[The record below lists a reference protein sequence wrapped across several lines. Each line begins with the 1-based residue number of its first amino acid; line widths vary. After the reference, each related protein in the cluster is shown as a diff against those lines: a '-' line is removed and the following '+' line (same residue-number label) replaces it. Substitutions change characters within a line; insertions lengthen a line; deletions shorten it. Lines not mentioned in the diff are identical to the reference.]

1 MMAQT
6 TADAAPARMGIA
18 TTLVGGFVLIAVFFG
33 GFGGWAAF
41 APLESAAIAPGV
53 VSVDSKRK
61 TIQHLEGGIVAAILV
76 REGDAVTAG
85 QPLVR
90 LDDTQA
96 RAQLGLVTG
105 QYRSALALEAR
116 LEAELDGLAEIA
128 FPGPL
133 LAAAGS
139 AEVDKLLSTQQRLF
153 RTRAESLV
161 NQTNILRQRIAQLR
175 EEITG
180 TQAEMAAQ
188 DRQLSL
194 VGEELATTEQL
205 LARGY
210 ERRPRLLDLQRQ
222 QAEITGA
229 RAQNKARIARAH
241 QSIGEAE
248 LQITQV
254 STDRLNEVVE
264 QLRTTQSELADL
276 SEKMAAANDVL
287 GRTVV
292 LAPVDGTVVSQ
303 QVATT
308 GGVIAA
314 GQPLLDIVPADDKLI
329 VEARLEPN
337 DIDVVTLDLPAQVRI
352 SAFTQRTAPVL
363 DGKVTYVSADRLT
376 DERSG
381 VPYYLV
387 RVVLTPGQPGLRD
400 LVLQPG
406 MAAEV
411 LIVTGKRTP
420 LDYLVRPIMASFGRA
435 LHEE

>member
-1 MMAQT
+1 MTAQT
-6 TADAAPARMGIA
+6 VDAPPRRMGIA
-18 TTLVGGFVLIAVFFG
+18 PTLVAGFLLIVVFFG

-61 TIQHLEGGIVAAILV
+61 TVQHLEGGIVASILV
-76 REGDAVTAG
+76 REGDLVKAG
-85 QPLVR
+85 QPLVH

-105 QYRSALALEAR
+105 QYRSAVALEAR
-116 LEAELDGLAEIA
+116 LEAELEGLDAIA
-128 FPGPL
+128 FPEVL
-133 LAAAGS
+133 LAVAGN
-139 AEVDKLLSTQQRLF
+139 ADVDKLISTQNRLF
-153 RTRAESLV
+153 RSRAESLV

-180 TQAEMAAQ
+180 TQAEMTAQ
-188 DRQLSL
+188 DRQLAL

-248 LQITQV
+248 LEITQL
-254 STDRLNEVVE
+254 SNERLSDVVG
-264 QLRTTQSELADL
+264 QLREVQSQIADL
-276 SEKMAAANDVL
+276 GEKMSAANDVL
-287 GRTVV
+287 NRTVV
-292 LAPVDGTVVSQ
+292 TASVDGTVVNLQ
-303 QVATT
+303 IATS
-308 GGVIAA
+308 GGVLAA
-314 GQPLLDIVPADDKLI
+314 GQPIMDIVPTDDSLI
-329 VEARLEPN
+329 VEARLDPN
-337 DIDVVTLDLPAQVRI
+337 DIDVVTLELPAQVRV
-352 SAFTQRTAPVL
+352 SAFSQRTAPVL
-363 DGKVTYVSADRLT
+363 DGKVIYVSADRLM

-381 VPYYLV
+381 VPHYLV
-387 RVVLTPGQPGLRD
+387 RVALTPEQKGLKG

-406 MAAEV
+406 MPAEV
-411 LIVTGKRTP
+411 MIVTGKRTP
-420 LDYLVRPIMASFGRA
+420 LDYLVRPIMQSFGRA
-435 LHEE
+435 LHED